1 MFYISMTDVFIEM
14 IITWSVTLLQVLR
27 ERAMQVEFNK
37 AEMARVLEEE
47 RLLKLEQ
54 NSDAE
59 RYKRDQYEQKL
70 KQAEKKEAYAAVL
83 LKE

>member
-1 MFYISMTDVFIEM
+1 
-14 IITWSVTLLQVLR
+14 VLR

>member
-1 MFYISMTDVFIEM
+1 
-14 IITWSVTLLQVLR
+14 
-27 ERAMQVEFNK
+27 MQVEFNK
-37 AEMARVLEEE
+37 AERARVLEEE

-59 RYKRDQYEQKL
+59 RYKRDRCEQKL
-70 KQAEKKEAYAAVL
+70 KQAEKKEALAAVL